1 MFLENIISSEQSCLP
16 LEPNDEIDDAMEE
29 IDADDSSDDIDPIE
43 EREETEPMLYTFE
56 LIYILTNNKQRNK
69 QCYS

>member
-1 MFLENIISSEQSCLP
+1 
-16 LEPNDEIDDAMEE
+16 MEE